1 MGIFSSIEAAHSNT
15 EVPCRMIKLKSSSRL
30 NYEERTSV
38 KNTFDRLQDAGLLPY
53 WQFRT

>member
-1 MGIFSSIEAAHSNT
+1 MGIFGSIEAAHSNT
-15 EVPCRMIKLKSSSRL
+15 EIPCRIVRLKPSSRL